1 MLEETQER
9 LTKAIKEKDMNN
21 VSLASG
27 FLEVARK
34 KLDEAEKE
42 LKLLTEKKRKIIAGY
57 EKVSR
62 NLKSE
67 LSLKLC

>member
-57 EKVSR
+57 EKASKK
-62 NLKSE
+62 LKSE
-67 LSLKLC
+67 LSLILC